1 MTYEDTLTSPPVPV
15 LPADGASAMGNLVD
29 HTVRNVALRWES
41 MEGVNGYEWECS
53 FNNDFTADSVVFGD
67 STSGSS
73 VHLPALE
80 PATTYFWRVR
90 ASSPAL
96 SPWSER
102 QSFTTVMDIEPVTLR
117 PESPAPGATGVP
129 LKPVFQ
135 WTAVVGA
142 EAYELLI
149 ATDADMADPII
160 DRTGQNA
167 LAGNAWQCDVSLD
180 YATTYFWKVRA
191 VNATTSTAWGTLG
204 VFTTEAA
211 PPSPETP
218 TVLDN
223 EIVGRPA
230 NLDTVPVISN
240 PATAQIGP
248 TPTMNGTVAPNLNEQ
263 PGLSNWII
271 YLIGGLLTAVIL
283 TLIVVLV
290 MVIKLRRIT

>member
-1 MTYEDTLTSPPVPV
+1 
-15 LPADGASAMGNLVD
+15 
-29 HTVRNVALRWES
+29 
-41 MEGVNGYEWECS
+41 
-53 FNNDFTADSVVFGD
+53 
-67 STSGSS
+67 
-73 VHLPALE
+73 
-80 PATTYFWRVR
+80 
-90 ASSPAL
+90 
-96 SPWSER
+96 
-102 QSFTTVMDIEPVTLR
+102 MDIEPVTLR